1 MMWGRLLAF
10 AWLMGCAAQ
19 EPEPVATLD
28 QGVTVCG
35 SGPTLKGIDVSYYQG
50 NINWSAVANDGVS
63 FAFMRVSDGGY
74 LDTKFSANWSG
85 SRAAGIK
92 HGAYQF
98 FRPGQDP
105 IEQAEILLNGI
116 GRKLAPDDL
125 PPVIDVEASDGQS
138 AAVIKQKLTIWIDH
152 VKGVLGRDPI
162 IYTGF
167 YFWRDSVGAPDFT
180 SSPLWHA
187 QYSTASCPTIAPPWQ
202 SWAFWQ
208 YTDSGTVA
216 GISGGVDTNRFNGD
230 EAAFAKLLGTGG
242 ACGDGMCGA
251 GEGSIVCPEDCG
263 PCGTIGYAGGVVDD
277 GDACFEGGGPS
288 SAMRHE
294 ETAGK
299 DGDLIWTHTTDNH
312 AEANFGQWHLLFEDG
327 GTYQVEVYTDTAFAQ
342 SKQAKYAVQSGATTT
357 DVVID
362 QTAVN
367 GWQTLGTFD
376 FAAGGAQWVRVADNT
391 GEPLAAKVQLA
402 FDALRVTRI
411 EAPPAVE
418 PPGDPGGC
426 SAGGH
431 ANGGM
436 LGLVVAAMLGR
447 LRRRR
452 RRR

>member
-1 MMWGRLLAF
+1 MMRGRLLAF
-10 AWLMGCAAQ
+10 ALLVGCAA
-19 EPEPVATLD
+19 EESEPVATLD

-50 NINWSAVANDGVS
+50 AINWTAVANDDVS
-63 FAFMRVSDGGY
+63 FAFIRISDGGY
-74 LDTKFSANWSG
+74 VDSKFNANWTG
-85 SRAAGIK
+85 SRAAGIP

-105 IEQAEILLNGI
+105 IEQAEILLNAI

-138 AAVIKQKLTIWIDH
+138 AAVIKQKLTTWVEH

-162 IYTGF
+162 IYTGL

-180 SSPLWHA
+180 GSPLWHA
-187 QYSTASCPTIAPPWQ
+187 QYSTASCPNIAPPWQ

-216 GISGGVDTNRFNGD
+216 GISGNVDTNRFNGTKAD
-230 EAAFAKLLGTGG
+230 FAKLLGAGG
-242 ACGDGMCGA
+242 ACGDGTCGS
-251 GEGSIVCPEDCG
+251 GETSIACPEDCG

-288 SAMRHE
+288 SSMRHVE
-294 ETAGK
+294 NVGK
-299 DGDLIWTHTTDNH
+299 DGDLIWTHTTDDSN
-312 AEANFGQWHLLFEDG
+312 EANYGQWHLYFEDG
-327 GTYQVEVYTDTAFAQ
+327 GTYQLEVYTDATYAQ
-342 SKQAKYAVQSGATTT
+342 SKQASYAVQAGAATT

-367 GWQTLGTFD
+367 GWQSLGTFE
-376 FAAGGAQWVRVADNT
+376 FAAGGAQWVRAGDNT
-391 GEPLAAKVQLA
+391 GEPLTKNVQLA
-402 FDALRVTRI
+402 FDAIRVTRI
-411 EAPPAVE
+411 EAPPVVE
-418 PPGDPGGC
+418 PPGDGGGC
-426 SAGGH
+426 NAGGRSPGL
-431 ANGGM
+431 AFALALALGG
-436 LGLVVAAMLGR
+436 

-452 RRR
+452 RR